1 MDKLTFKEWSILAD
15 LETIAPLGEDFEFS
29 MARGELKTA
38 QAAITRLMTK
48 LKGEGDLEAWV
59 QSKITK
65 AAEYLDTVA
74 DHLSHGEDDTERKKE
89 VKEAFKS
96 YKSVEEI
103 AKKHKVSEEDI
114 EKQLEM
120 GMKVEKEHTTD
131 SQVAKEI
138 ALQHLDELPNYYS
151 KLKKVEKVKEEWSD
165 KYKKSIDCDN
175 PKGFSQRAHC
185 QGRKKKIEEMISTSS
200 VTGRKYRDI
209 SSTEDQRELDKERSE
224 KEGEKRQTAKK
235 RKEELTAERLTKGIR
250 FYDKKGSGYIKDG
263 KKVYDE
269 SYEVQEGNKSGD
281 SSLRDWFTKSRA
293 SDGTPGWVQ
302 LGGKYAGKPCAKQ
315 PGQTTKPKCG
325 SSKMKAALSDK
336 EEESAF
342 RRKNQEDPNPD
353 KKGKAKNVATEEKDH
368 EVSMAHKQL
377 NKTIANAKQLK
388 KDLGKKEKNIPAW
401 VQAKI
406 TDTDHNMDAASGYL
420 AKEAAGEKDACYSK
434 VKSRY
439 SVWPSAYASGALV
452 KCRKVG
458 AKNWGNKTKKEG
470 YEFSN
475 WRDEFKAT
483 EYESFNI
490 VEPTPLKESEEIRY
504 CPKCKKNEKKKE
516 CKYGEKYW
524 TMFSLPPSLGGGG
537 AYDPNEVHPAN
548 EGLSFEIG
556 GGHKK
561 AQKMGKIR
569 NLSKGATGGEKDA
582 AQAALKRLGGGVSLP
597 LADSVIYPGQL
608 KTEDYQKLQSTGNV
622 FSIMLMWRGKT
633 YRLQLFFS
641 GSKRPSRE
649 EVKAEIQKFY
659 PGGVLTH
666 YYPSPSD
673 PTQPIVVIQ
682 R

>member
-15 LETIAPLGEDFEFS
+15 LETIAPLVEDFEFS

-103 AKKHKVSEEDI
+103 SKKHKVSEEEI

-151 KLKKVEKVKEEWSD
+151 KLKKVEKVKEDWSE

-185 QGRKKKIEEMISTSS
+185 QGRKKKIEEKCWDGYKQLGM
-200 VTGRKYRDI
+200 
-209 SSTEDQRELDKERSE
+209 
-224 KEGEKRQTAKK
+224 KK
-235 RKEELTAERLTKGIR
+235 K
-250 FYDKKGSGYIKDG
+250 G
-263 KKVYDE
+263 KKVVPNCVKEDLIDE
-269 SYEVQEGNKSGD
+269 NKSGD

-325 SSKMKAALSDK
+325 SSKMKADLSDK
-336 EEESAF
+336 EEERAF

-353 KKGKAKNVATEEKDH
+353 REGKAKMVATE
-368 EVSMAHKQL
+368 
-377 NKTIANAKQLK
+377 
-388 KDLGKKEKNIPAW
+388 
-401 VQAKI
+401 
-406 TDTDHNMDAASGYL
+406 
-420 AKEAAGEKDACYSK
+420 EKDACYSK

-439 SVWPSAYASGALV
+439 KVWPSAYASGALV

-458 AKNWGNKTKKEG
+458 AANWGNKVQKEELSTKFNFRYGSTPAKSTDASVSSAVNKSLVEPKTFHSASSETGKTGVTGSGSISYSGAPGKSNTPSPTPSSNSNVNPEQKVKPEIKNKELSSKLG
-470 YEFSN
+470 KFTKESYKFSN
-475 WRDEFKAT
+475 WRDDFKAT

-504 CPKCKKNEKKKE
+504 CPKCKKNEKKRE
-516 CKYGEKYW
+516 CRYGEKYW
-524 TMFSLPPSLGGGG
+524 TMFSLPASLGGGG

-548 EGLSFEIG
+548 ENVSFEIG
-556 GGHKK
+556 GGHRQ
-561 AQKMGKIR
+561 AQRTAKIR
-569 NLSKGATGGEKDA
+569 NLAKGTTNAGEKA
-582 AQAALKRLGGGVSLP
+582 AAMKKLSGPSLP
-597 LADSVIYPGQL
+597 LADSVIQPGQL
-608 KTEDYQKLQSTGNV
+608 RTEDYQRLQSTGNV
-622 FSIMLMWRGKT
+622 YTILFSWRG
-633 YRLQLFFS
+633 RSMMSLQLFFPNM
-641 GSKRPSRE
+641 KRPSKD
-649 EVKAEIQKFY
+649 EVKKEIEKFY
-659 PGGVLTH
+659 PGAVIMQW
-666 YYPSPSD
+666 YPSPTD
-673 PTQPIVVIQ
+673 PSKPIVVIQ
-682 R
+682 GK

>member
-1 MDKLTFKEWSILAD
+1 MAKSTFKDWMNKSSLNESKSKCKCD
-15 LETIAPLGEDFEFS
+15 CGKVPCVECGGDHHKD
-29 MARGELKTA
+29 ELKESKESKECGKGKYWCM
-38 QAAITRLMTK
+38 IDKKCKKIPKGWHVMKSGYLMK
-48 LKGEGDLEAWV
+48 NKEHEEEEENKNGNGNGESSESNG
-59 QSKITK
+59 
-65 AAEYLDTVA
+65 
-74 DHLSHGEDDTERKKE
+74 GG
-89 VKEAFKS
+89 
-96 YKSVEEI
+96 
-103 AKKHKVSEEDI
+103 VSESCGSTHE
-114 EKQLEM
+114 
-120 GMKVEKEHTTD
+120 T
-131 SQVAKEI
+131 
-138 ALQHLDELPNYYS
+138 
-151 KLKKVEKVKEEWSD
+151 
-165 KYKKSIDCDN
+165 
-175 PKGFSQRAHC
+175 
-185 QGRKKKIEEMISTSS
+185 KKKKKKLSEMISTSS
-200 VTGRKYRDI
+200 TGGKYRDI
-209 SSTEDQRELDKERSE
+209 SSKEEQEQLEKERNKRKKERSE
-224 KEGEKRQTAKK
+224 KYKAHLEKLRGETR
-235 RKEELTAERLTKGIR
+235 EKGVR
-250 FYDKKGSGYIKDG
+250 FYDKKGSGYIRDG

-269 SYEVQEGNKSGD
+269 SYNLDEKCWKGYTQKGMKKKGDKVVPNCVPVEQYSDWRSELEEANKSGD
-281 SSLRDWFTKSRA
+281 YSLRDWFSKSRS

-315 PGQTTKPKCG
+315 PEQTTKPKCG
-325 SSKMKAALSDK
+325 SSKMKADLSDK
-336 EEESAF
+336 EEERAF

-353 KKGKAKNVATEEKDH
+353 RKGKAKNVATEEKDH

-458 AKNWGNKTKKEG
+458 AKNWGNKTKKES

-483 EYESFNI
+483 EYETIDI
-490 VEPTPLKESEEIRY
+490 VKPEPMRGLSEG
-504 CPKCKKNEKKKE
+504 P
-516 CKYGEKYW
+516 
-524 TMFSLPPSLGGGG
+524 
-537 AYDPNEVHPAN
+537 
-548 EGLSFEIG
+548 SFEIG

-582 AQAALKRLGGGVSLP
+582 AKAALKRLGGGISLP
-597 LADSVIYPGQL
+597 LADSIIHPGEL

-641 GSKRPSRE
+641 GPKRPSRE

-673 PTQPIVVIQ
+673 PSQPIVVIQ